1 MNHHPTPAR
10 VVIVDDHALIRT
22 GLKALLRRAEDFA
35 VCGEAESAADAM
47 QVIAK
52 TNPAIALF
60 DISLK
65 GDVDGIELTKLAL
78 KKYPELRVLVLS
90 MHSEPAYARR
100 ALAAGARG
108 YVNKGDAT
116 ALLIKALRTVRQGGT
131 YLSDD
136 LRHHLGK
143 AAGGPVS

>member
-1 MNHHPTPAR
+1 MKTNPPPAR
-10 VVIVDDHALIRT
+10 IVIVDDHALIRT
-22 GLKALLRRAEDFA
+22 GLKALLHRAEDFT
-35 VCGEAESAADAM
+35 VCGEAESAAAALL
-47 QVIAK
+47 VIAD
-52 TNPAIALF
+52 THPDIALC

-65 GDVDGIELTKLAL
+65 GGVDGIELTKLAL

-108 YVNKGDAT
+108 YVNKGEAS
-116 ALLIKALRTVRQGGT
+116 ALLLKALRTVAQGGT

-136 LRHHLGK
+136 LRHHLGRS
-143 AAGGPVS
+143 GG